1 MKKGKKKGKKKEGVV
16 AFLFLLPS
24 LVGFCAFMAYPF
36 LDSIFISFFDWNMFR
51 GLEQS
56 TFIGLDNYAEVFK
69 NDYFVTGLWNNIKIF
84 VIAVPVLLIISLVI
98 ANLLNSA
105 VYARGVFRTIYF
117 LPYVTTVTAS
127 AMVFAAIFHPEF
139 GPINSMLSGLGV
151 EKLPGWLG
159 NSKWALPTI
168 AIFWMWKNLGYCI
181 LIFLSGLQ
189 GIDRTYYEAAAIDGA
204 NVFQKF
210 KNITF
215 PLVSPTT
222 FFLAITMGVF
232 SLSMMAEVQ
241 VMTNGGPGSS
251 SYTMA
256 LTIYKQAFEKYD
268 MGSASAMAV
277 VFFLI
282 ILCITI
288 IQWIGQKKWV
298 NY

>member
-1 MKKGKKKGKKKEGVV
+1 MGV
-16 AFLFLLPS
+16 A
-24 LVGFCAFMAYPF
+24 
-36 LDSIFISFFDWNMFR
+36 
-51 GLEQS
+51 
-56 TFIGLDNYAEVFK
+56 DNRY
-69 NDYFVTGLWNNIKIF
+69 
-84 VIAVPVLLIISLVI
+84 
-98 ANLLNSA
+98 
-105 VYARGVFRTIYF
+105 
-117 LPYVTTVTAS
+117 
-127 AMVFAAIFHPEF
+127 
-139 GPINSMLSGLGV
+139 
-151 EKLPGWLG
+151 
-159 NSKWALPTI
+159 
-168 AIFWMWKNLGYCI
+168 FWMWKNLGYCI

-288 IQWIGQKKWV
+288 IQWIGQKNGLIIKEIS
-298 NY
+298 